1 MILSTLFFQF
11 FFFHFFGLPFVM
23 YFLPSIIALARGK
36 RDLLA
41 IFLLNFFLAWTVI
54 GWFVALIWAVKHDV
68 PVMVR

>member
-1 MILSTLFFQF
+1 MILSTLVFHLL
-11 FFFHFFGLPFVM
+11 FFHFFGLPFVM

-68 PVMVR
+68 PVIVR

>member
-1 MILSTLFFQF
+1 
-11 FFFHFFGLPFVM
+11 
-23 YFLPSIIALARGK
+23 
-36 RDLLA
+36 LLA